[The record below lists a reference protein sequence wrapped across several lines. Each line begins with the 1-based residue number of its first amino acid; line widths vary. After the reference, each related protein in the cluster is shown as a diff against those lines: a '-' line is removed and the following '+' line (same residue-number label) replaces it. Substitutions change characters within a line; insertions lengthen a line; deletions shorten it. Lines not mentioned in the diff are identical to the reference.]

1 LFVSTDISQ
10 SAPKTYLVP
19 ERERIRAPPT
29 GLWRWIVPV
38 FRTSNSD
45 FIQKCGLDAY
55 FFLRYLRTLLKIFV
69 PLSLLI
75 LPILI
80 PINLIHGRGS
90 HFAVGQYSNETSYT
104 NVTGLD
110 QLGWGN
116 VRPDQTSR
124 YWAHLILAIIVV
136 VYVCYTFFDELRGY
150 IRLRQAYLTSP
161 QHRLRASATT
171 VLISAIPRK
180 WCTIAALDGLYDVYP
195 GGIRNIWINR
205 NFDELSFKVEQRN
218 KLALE
223 LEAAETSLIKDVKKA
238 HTKQAAAAA
247 KKAGKSK
254 AERRRQTMI
263 AEKAGNEMA
272 QSGGVSAGDP
282 HQIAHTLQE
291 ALHDESGTSSR
302 SGSRDRGR
310 RRPFIPVPVIGQ
322 GLDAI
327 GHGIG
332 GIGRTVFGGFKRA
345 GRELDGRPN
354 STGGFP
360 PAEGDDLAPGDH
372 TLGGSAPDTTASRNG
387 VGYLSMDGPADDD
400 DGHLPRRTKSN
411 ELTVRPTNSM
421 EEAMSRPS
429 QIGLNRHDVN
439 SGTSNTPVNANG
451 PATNSRP
458 AETSNNTGT
467 SSSYVTAHNAGDENQ
482 PNAGWMFW
490 KNGRRGHTLDIP
502 SPVPHGVEEDEF
514 PLGNPSPVTPGAN
527 PPATVNGRGEQSHKP
542 HGKRKIRIPFKSHS
556 DTNVEDES
564 VEDEY
569 PVAYNVD
576 FKEEDF
582 GEPLWKKYIKEED
595 RPSMRL
601 PVFSWLPSLPLI
613 GKKVD
618 TIYHCRKELA
628 RLNVEVEQDQ
638 QHSERFPVMNS
649 AFVQF
654 NHQVAAHMAC
664 QAVSHHIPKQMAPR
678 LVEISP
684 DDVLWGNMSVRWWE
698 NYIRTGVVIAIV
710 VGMIIGWAFPVT
722 FTGLLSQ
729 VNYLKNTFHFLEWLG
744 RAPAWIIAIIQG
756 ILPQVLLGLLLL
768 VLPMILRLL
777 AKNQGV
783 QTGMAVELTCQ
794 DYYFAF
800 LFVQVF
806 LVVSISSGI
815 TTVLKELTGNPTS
828 VPSLLA
834 VNLPKASNYFFSY
847 MLLQALSVSSGALLQ
862 IFSLI
867 IWFLWAPFMDNTAR
881 QKWARQTNLPQM
893 QWGTFY
899 PVYTNLAVIGKLLL
913 PYCGT

>member
-1 LFVSTDISQ
+1 MH

-80 PINLIHGRGS
+80 PINLVHGRGS
-90 HFAVGQYSNETSYT
+90 HFTVGRYSNTTSYS

-124 YWAHLILAIIVV
+124 YWAHLILAVILV

-218 KLALE
+218 KLALK
-223 LEAAETSLIKDVKKA
+223 LEAAETTLIKNVKKA

-247 KKAGKSK
+247 KKAGATKK
-254 AERRRQTMI
+254 ERKRQTMI
-263 AEKAGNEMA
+263 AEKVGKDLAE
-272 QSGGVSAGDP
+272 SGGVSAGNP
-282 HQIAHTLQE
+282 HQVAHTVQE
-291 ALHDESGTSSR
+291 ALHEGSGNSSR
-302 SGSRDRGR
+302 SDSQDRGR

-322 GLDAI
+322 GLDAL

-332 GIGRTVFGGFKRA
+332 GIGKTVFGGIKRV
-345 GRELDGRPN
+345 GREVDGRLN
-354 STGGFP
+354 LNGGP
-360 PAEGDDLAPGDH
+360 RPVEGDGPASVEHNIDGV
-372 TLGGSAPDTTASRNG
+372 APDATPSRNG
-387 VGYLSMDGPADDD
+387 AGYVSMDGPADDD
-400 DGHLPRRTKSN
+400 DGHPSRRTESN
-411 ELTVRPTNSM
+411 ELTVAPTHSR
-421 EEAMSRPS
+421 EEAISRPS
-429 QIGLNRHDVN
+429 QIGLNRQDVN
-439 SGTSNTPVNANG
+439 SGTPNTPVSASG
-451 PATNSRP
+451 RATDSRLG
-458 AETSNNTGT
+458 ETFNDTGRA
-467 SSSYVTAHNAGDENQ
+467 SRHLTAHNGSDENQ

-490 KNGRRGHTLDIP
+490 KKGQRGHTLDIP
-502 SPVPHGVEEDEF
+502 SPVPHGAEEDEF

-527 PPATVNGRGEQSHKP
+527 PPATVNGRGEAHHTS
-542 HGKRKIRIPFKSHS
+542 HGKKKLRLPFKSHS
-556 DTNVEDES
+556 DTKEDDQS
-564 VEDEY
+564 GEDEY
-569 PVAYNVD
+569 PVAYDVD
-576 FKEEDF
+576 YKEEDF
-582 GEPLWKKYIKEED
+582 GEPLWKKYIKEKD
-595 RPSMRL
+595 RPNMRL
-601 PVFSWLPSLPLI
+601 PIASWLPSLPLL

-618 TIYHCRKELA
+618 TIYYCRKELA

-698 NYIRTGVVIAIV
+698 NYIRTAVVVAIV

-729 VNYLKNTFHFLEWLG
+729 VNYLKTTFSFLAWLG

-756 ILPQVLLGLLLL
+756 ILPQVLLGILLL

-815 TTVLKELTGNPTS
+815 TTVLKDLTGNPTS

-834 VNLPKASNYFFSY
+834 ENLPRASNYFFSY

-862 IFSLI
+862 IFSLV

-899 PVYTNLAVIGKLLL
+899 PVYTNLAVIGKLITLVL
-913 PYCGT
+913 ISRRAQG

>member
-1 LFVSTDISQ
+1 M
-10 SAPKTYLVP
+10 
-19 ERERIRAPPT
+19 
-29 GLWRWIVPV
+29 
-38 FRTSNSD
+38 
-45 FIQKCGLDAY
+45 
-55 FFLRYLRTLLKIFV
+55 LLKIFV
-69 PLSLLI
+69 PLSILI

-80 PINLIHGRGS
+80 PINLVHGRGS
-90 HFAVGQYSNETSYT
+90 HFAVGQYSNATSYS

-124 YWAHLILAIIVV
+124 YWAHLILAVVVV

-180 WCTIAALDGLYDVYP
+180 WCTVAALDGLYDVYP

-218 KLALE
+218 SLALK
-223 LEAAETSLIKDVKKA
+223 LEAAETSLIKDVKRA

-247 KKAGKSK
+247 KKAGKTK
-254 AERRRQTMI
+254 AERKRQTMI
-263 AEKAGNEMA
+263 AEKAGADMA
-272 QSGGVSAGDP
+272 DSGGVSAGDP
-282 HQIAHTLQE
+282 HQVAHTLQQ
-291 ALHDESGTSSR
+291 ALHDGSGSSSR
-302 SGSRDRGR
+302 SDSRNGGR
-310 RRPFIPVPVIGQ
+310 RRPFIPVPLIGQ
-322 GLDAI
+322 GLDAL
-327 GHGIG
+327 GQGIG
-332 GIGRTVFGGFKRA
+332 GFGKTVFGGMKRV
-345 GRELDGRPN
+345 GREVDGRLNP
-354 STGGFP
+354 TGRSVP
-360 PAEGDDLAPGDH
+360 TDGDNLAPGGA
-372 TLGGSAPDTTASRNG
+372 TAEDTRHNNITSRNG
-387 VGYLSMDGPADDD
+387 PGYLSMDGPADDE
-400 DGHLPRRTKSN
+400 DGHPTSRPESN
-411 ELTVRPTNSM
+411 ELTVRPTNSR
-421 EEAMSRPS
+421 EDSTSRPS
-429 QIGLNRHDVN
+429 QIGLNRHDVP
-439 SGTSNTPVNANG
+439 SGTSGTPVNANG
-451 PATNSRP
+451 RATAARAREAS
-458 AETSNNTGT
+458 SNTAG
-467 SSSYVTAHNAGDENQ
+467 SSPHVTALNEGDENE

-490 KNGRRGHTLDIP
+490 KKGQRGHTLDIP

-527 PPATVNGRGEQSHKP
+527 PPARVNGRGERNHTLQ
-542 HGKRKIRIPFKSHS
+542 GKKKIKIPFISHTDAKEGGDS
-556 DTNVEDES
+556 G
-564 VEDEY
+564 EDEY
-569 PVAYNVD
+569 PAAYNED
-576 FKEEDF
+576 YQEEDF
-582 GEPLWKKYIKEED
+582 GEPLWKKYIKEDD

-601 PVFSWLPSLPLI
+601 PLFSWLPSLPLV

-638 QHSERFPVMNS
+638 QHAERFPVMNS

-684 DDVLWGNMSVRWWE
+684 DDVLWSNMSVRWWE
-698 NYIRTGVVIAIV
+698 SYIRTAVVIAIV

-729 VNYLKNTFHFLEWLG
+729 VTYLSNTFRWLDWLG

-756 ILPQVLLGLLLL
+756 ILPQLLLALLLL
-768 VLPMILRLL
+768 LLPMILRLL
-777 AKNQGV
+777 ARNQGV

-815 TTVLKELTGNPTS
+815 TTILKQLTGNPIS

-834 VNLPKASNYFFSY
+834 QNLPKASNYFFSY

-862 IFSLI
+862 VFSLV

-899 PVYTNLAVIGKLLL
+899 PVYTNLAVIGKSLLWA
-913 PYCGT
+913 

>member
-1 LFVSTDISQ
+1 
-10 SAPKTYLVP
+10 
-19 ERERIRAPPT
+19 
-29 GLWRWIVPV
+29 
-38 FRTSNSD
+38 
-45 FIQKCGLDAY
+45 
-55 FFLRYLRTLLKIFV
+55 
-69 PLSLLI
+69 
-75 LPILI
+75 
-80 PINLIHGRGS
+80 
-90 HFAVGQYSNETSYT
+90 
-104 NVTGLD
+104 VTGLD

-116 VRPDQTSR
+116 VRPDRTNR
-124 YWAHLILAIIVV
+124 YWAHLVLAIIVV

-205 NFDELSFKVEQRN
+205 NFDELSYKVEQRN
-218 KLALE
+218 QLALT
-223 LEAAETSLIKDVKKA
+223 LEAAETTLIKNVKKA
-238 HTKQAAAAA
+238 HTKQVAAAA

-254 AERRRQTMI
+254 DERRRQTMI
-263 AEKAGNEMA
+263 AEKAGHDMA
-272 QSGGVSAGDP
+272 ESGGVSAGDP
-282 HQIAHTLQE
+282 HQVAHTVQQ
-291 ALHDESGTSSR
+291 ALHEGSGTSSR
-302 SGSRDRGR
+302 SGSQDRGR

-332 GIGRTVFGGFKRA
+332 GIGKTVFGGFKRV
-345 GRELDGRPN
+345 GREVDGRLNP
-354 STGGFP
+354 TGGP
-360 PAEGDDLAPGDH
+360 LRAEGNDLAPGGH
-372 TLGGSAPDTTASRNG
+372 TLDESGRDPTSARNG
-387 VGYLSMDGPADDD
+387 AGYLSMDGPADDD
-400 DGHLPRRTKSN
+400 DSHPPRRTESS
-411 ELTVRPTNSM
+411 ELTMRPTQSR
-421 EEAMSRPS
+421 EEATSRPS
-429 QIGLNRHDVN
+429 QIGLRRHDVN

-451 PATNSRP
+451 RTTFSQPG
-458 AETSNNTGT
+458 ETSNNTGA
-467 SSSYVTAHNAGDENQ
+467 SSPQITARNESDDNQ
-482 PNAGWMFW
+482 PNDGWMFW
-490 KNGRRGHTLDIP
+490 KKGQRGRTLDIP
-502 SPVPHGVEEDEF
+502 SPVPHGVEEDEY
-514 PLGNPSPVTPGAN
+514 PLGITSPVTPGMN
-527 PPATVNGRGEQSHKP
+527 PQATVNGRGEGSHAS
-542 HGKRKIRIPFKSHS
+542 HGKTKSRLPFKSHADAKEGDQS
-556 DTNVEDES
+556 G
-564 VEDEY
+564 EDEY
-569 PVAYNVD
+569 PIAYNID
-576 FKEEDF
+576 YDKEDL
-582 GEPLWKKYIKEED
+582 GEPLWKKYIKEKD

-601 PVFSWLPSLPLI
+601 PLFSWLPSLPLL
-613 GKKVD
+613 GEKVD

-698 NYIRTGVVIAIV
+698 SYIRTAVVLAIV

-729 VNYLKNTFHFLEWLG
+729 VNYLKTTFSWLAWLG

-756 ILPQVLLGLLLL
+756 ILPQVFLGILLL

-806 LVVSISSGI
+806 LVVSISSGF
-815 TTVLKELTGNPTS
+815 TTVLQQLTGNPTS

-834 VNLPKASNYFFSY
+834 LNLPKASNYFFSY

-899 PVYTNLAVIGKLLL
+899 PVYTNLAVIGKS
-913 PYCGT
+913 